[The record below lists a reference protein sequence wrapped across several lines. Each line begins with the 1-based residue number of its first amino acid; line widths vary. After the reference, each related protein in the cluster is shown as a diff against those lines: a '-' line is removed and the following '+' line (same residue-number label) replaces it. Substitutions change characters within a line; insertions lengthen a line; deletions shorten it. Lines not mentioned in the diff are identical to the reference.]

1 MSGRLSNRVAL
12 VTGGESGIGAATV
25 ARFRAEGAIVVSADR
40 VVTTAQLPP
49 DGVGA
54 KHPLDVAEE
63 ASVKA
68 LVAATIDAYGRID
81 AVVNSAGVG
90 ADTSAL
96 ETTVEQF
103 DAIVAVNLRGSF
115 LIARESAVAMMK
127 TGGGSIVLIGSVSG
141 RRGNVGRVAYGAS
154 KGGVVTMAEVMAVEW
169 AERGVR
175 VNVVAPG
182 PVESPMARA
191 FHPPAAR
198 VAWHRIVP
206 MGRYGQPEE
215 IADAALYLASGESSY
230 VTGHVL
236 HVDGGFM
243 AGGLMPGR

>member
-1 MSGRLSNRVAL
+1 
-12 VTGGESGIGAATV
+12 
-25 ARFRAEGAIVVSADR
+25 
-40 VVTTAQLPP
+40 
-49 DGVGA
+49 
-54 KHPLDVAEE
+54 
-63 ASVKA
+63 
-68 LVAATIDAYGRID
+68 
-81 AVVNSAGVG
+81 
-90 ADTSAL
+90 
-96 ETTVEQF
+96 
-103 DAIVAVNLRGSF
+103 
-115 LIARESAVAMMK
+115 
-127 TGGGSIVLIGSVSG
+127 
-141 RRGNVGRVAYGAS
+141 
-154 KGGVVTMAEVMAVEW
+154 MAEVMAVEW

>member
-1 MSGRLSNRVAL
+1 MSERLKDKVAL

-25 ARFRAEGAIVVSADR
+25 ARFRAEGAITVSADR
-40 VVTTAQLPP
+40 VVAAAHLPP
-49 DGVGA
+49 DGAEA

-63 ASVKA
+63 ASVQA
-68 LVAATIDAYGRID
+68 LVAAVLKAYGRLD
-81 AVVNSAGVG
+81 VVVNCAGVG
-90 ADTSAL
+90 ADRSAL
-96 ETTVEQF
+96 DTTVEQF
-103 DAIVAVNLRGSF
+103 DRIIAINLRGSF
-115 LIARESAVAMMK
+115 LIARESAKAMMA

-141 RRGNVGRVAYGAS
+141 RRGNAGRVAYGAS

-182 PVESPMARA
+182 PIDSPMAQA

-198 VAWHRIVP
+198 AAWNRIVP
-206 MGRYGQPEE
+206 MARYGRSEE
-215 IADAALYLASGESSY
+215 IAGAALYLASADSSY

-243 AGGLMPGR
+243 AGGLMPDR